1 MLFTT
6 FHHTRFAGHFISF
19 FYCNK
24 MKYLFYAHTR
34 IRACVVDHTTS
45 VVGNFATRR
54 KTAYTFDLFDALYMS
69 VLLTRD
75 SPLLP

>member
-6 FHHTRFAGHFISF
+6 FHHTHFAGHFISF

-24 MKYLFYAHTR
+24 MKYYFMRIRAYVHTCVR
-34 IRACVVDHTTS
+34 VCIRACVVDHTTS

-54 KTAYTFDLFDALYMS
+54 NTAYTFDLFDAL
-69 VLLTRD
+69 
-75 SPLLP
+75 